1 LQEGREN
8 ANIDAGLGFIWRIS
22 AGMGLPMT
30 SDQPV
35 GVRAGFWRRSLAL
48 LIDGI
53 IISLPFQVVVAILF
67 AATSG
72 RIQQVGGLT
81 YTNCSIRQTVPD
93 GLAPPPAG
101 SNFAR
106 ECNVY
111 FFGAQTARTLEV
123 GRVTKEGVVT
133 KTVSRHYMLDRHG
146 RPIDGVSADWI
157 VIMAF
162 IAYLLATEARTGA
175 TLGDRA
181 MRIRVVDAAVPAA
194 PSVPLRKIVTR
205 YLVASVGFLPMLA
218 VALALAYQYGADFEE
233 IAASNIFTWLG
244 ITAAAAFGWVIFL
257 TVQIIRKRDPLY
269 DRIAGTAVLRVAM
282 RSGEWIGKTFN
293 DVLEEWR
300 KRGSAL

>member
-1 LQEGREN
+1 
-8 ANIDAGLGFIWRIS
+8 
-22 AGMGLPMT
+22 MGLPMT

-72 RIQQVGGLT
+72 RIQQEVGLA

-93 GLAPPPAG
+93 GLAPPPPAG

-123 GRVTKEGVVT
+123 GRVTKEGAIT
-133 KTVSRHYMLDRHG
+133 KTVSRYYMLDRHG
-146 RPIDGVSADWI
+146 RPIDGVSADGI
-157 VIMAF
+157 AMMAF

-218 VALALAYQYGADFEE
+218 VALANLYGADFEE

-244 ITAAAAFGWVIFL
+244 ITGAAAFGWV
-257 TVQIIRKRDPLY
+257 
-269 DRIAGTAVLRVAM
+269 
-282 RSGEWIGKTFN
+282 
-293 DVLEEWR
+293 
-300 KRGSAL
+300 

>member
-1 LQEGREN
+1 MPVWDSSGE
-8 ANIDAGLGFIWRIS
+8 FS

-35 GVRAGFWRRSLAL
+35 GVRAGFWRRWLAL
-48 LIDGI
+48 WIDGI

-93 GLAPPPAG
+93 GLAPPPPAG

-123 GRVTKEGVVT
+123 GRVTKEGAVT
-133 KTVSRHYMLDRHG
+133 ETVSRHYMLDRHG
-146 RPIDGVSADWI
+146 RMLDRHGRPIDDVSADWI
-157 VIMAF
+157 VMMAF
-162 IAYLLATEARTGA
+162 IAYLFAMEARTGA
-175 TLGDRA
+175 SLGDRA

-205 YLVASVGFLPMLA
+205 YLAASVGFLPMLA
-218 VALALAYQYGADFEE
+218 VALAYLSLAYLYGADLEE
-233 IAASNIFTWLG
+233 IPASNIFTWLG
-244 ITAAAAFGWVIFL
+244 ITGAAAFGWVIFL

-269 DRIAGTAVLRVAM
+269 DRIAGTAVVRVAM
-282 RSGEWIGKTFN
+282 SQRWA
-293 DVLEEWR
+293 R
-300 KRGSAL
+300 AP

>member
-1 LQEGREN
+1 
-8 ANIDAGLGFIWRIS
+8 
-22 AGMGLPMT
+22 
-30 SDQPV
+30 
-35 GVRAGFWRRSLAL
+35 
-48 LIDGI
+48 
-53 IISLPFQVVVAILF
+53 
-67 AATSG
+67 
-72 RIQQVGGLT
+72 
-81 YTNCSIRQTVPD
+81 VPD
-93 GLAPPPAG
+93 GLAPPPPAG

-123 GRVTKEGVVT
+123 GRVTKEGAST
-133 KTVSRHYMLDRHG
+133 KTVSRYYMLDRHG
-146 RPIDGVSADWI
+146 RPIDGVSADGI
-157 VIMAF
+157 VMMAF

-218 VALALAYQYGADFEE
+218 VVLAVALANLYGADFEE

-244 ITAAAAFGWVIFL
+244 ITGAAAFGWVIFL

-269 DRIAGTAVLRVAM
+269 DRIAGTAVVRVAM
-282 RSGEWIGKTFN
+282 SHRWA
-293 DVLEEWR
+293 R
-300 KRGSAL
+300 AP